1 MDLKKTDNDIIL
13 YEKLRGTLYEKNSI
27 QKILSCKYLDTLY
40 QNNLN
45 LNSLIIENGI
55 KNNLIKNNS
64 RIGLIT
70 INDSGINFLNN
81 LITEINYDVLKEF
94 DFFDKEAIKNFDNIF
109 LLIESGKTNLKL
121 INKISRC

>member
-1 MDLKKTDNDIIL
+1 M
-13 YEKLRGTLYEKNSI
+13 
-27 QKILSCKYLDTLY
+27 DTLY

-55 KNNLIKNNS
+55 KNNLTKNNS

-70 INDSGINFLNN
+70 INDSGMDFLNN

-94 DFFDKEAIKNFDNIF
+94 DFFDREALKNFDNLF

-121 INKISRC
+121 INKISKCISYSEEKFNGWFFVEENT